1 MRMKG
6 GARKR
11 PTESMPTFFPGQG
24 WVAYAAVARRGN
36 ILGALIILIVVGIV
50 YLMAVKLPPV
60 GLVLT

>member
-1 MRMKG
+1 
-6 GARKR
+6 
-11 PTESMPTFFPGQG
+11 MPTFFPGQR